1 MGLPT
6 TSATGRSARRRG
18 FTLLEVL
25 LVLGLLGLLAGLFI
39 ANVGRVLQA
48 EAVSAE
54 EVFWTAVTEARRY
67 ALLHAEDVQLA
78 FDSKEKAFT
87 AATREGSRTFP
98 VPYPGELKIDFLAA
112 NPSGRAT
119 ILLGGTLVETQP
131 LPFVTFYAD
140 GTCSAFRAQIRT
152 GGEPR
157 FIAIDPWT
165 CAPVL
170 AATPAR

>member
-1 MGLPT
+1 V
-6 TSATGRSARRRG
+6 ARRRG

-25 LVLGLLGLLAGLFI
+25 LVIGLLGLLSGLFI
-39 ANVGRVLQA
+39 ANVGRVLQS
-48 EAVSAE
+48 EVVSAE

-67 ALLHAEDVQLA
+67 ALLNAEDVQLR
-78 FDSKEKAFT
+78 FDAKEKAFT
-87 AATREGSRTFP
+87 AATHEGSRTFP
-98 VPYPGELKIDFLAA
+98 VPFPGELTIDFLAA

-157 FIAIDPWT
+157 FISIDPWT

-170 AATPAR
+170 AAAERR